1 LATETVNEQ
10 VLAGAAGVGIGG
22 APPNVPTDALLE
34 PIQTSE
40 QLVDK
45 ETSVPMDEDRDV
57 AIRWVDATDSLFDS
71 GEPEEDRRDCGE
83 YFAVSLSG
91 DAGKEMPECSMDLM
105 YDGQSEPPAHAT
117 QHQPPSGSEEQEFEI
132 PDKEPGV
139 QLPTNQNLVST
150 AEEDRVGFTS
160 GGADAGVA
168 DIAQNLPQET
178 EGGDLACIKAFCAS
192 IIKTLAPPLL
202 REVESMSRL
211 RADAEPFTP
220 RRVTRR
226 ATSASV
232 SAVGK
237 QAKKASTAETVLL
250 KALGITP
257 ADLSASEE
265 DLAALQQLFDSPV
278 REQHLRAVAAIFG
291 KVLPSSFER
300 SDEVLA
306 TVQVA

>member
-1 LATETVNEQ
+1 
-10 VLAGAAGVGIGG
+10 
-22 APPNVPTDALLE
+22 
-34 PIQTSE
+34 
-40 QLVDK
+40 
-45 ETSVPMDEDRDV
+45 
-57 AIRWVDATDSLFDS
+57 
-71 GEPEEDRRDCGE
+71 
-83 YFAVSLSG
+83 
-91 DAGKEMPECSMDLM
+91 
-105 YDGQSEPPAHAT
+105 
-117 QHQPPSGSEEQEFEI
+117 
-132 PDKEPGV
+132 
-139 QLPTNQNLVST
+139 
-150 AEEDRVGFTS
+150 
-160 GGADAGVA
+160 VA

-257 ADLSASEE
+257 ADLAVSEG
-265 DLAALQQLFDSPV
+265 DLLRFKRVFDEPM
-278 REQHLRAVAAIFG
+278 REQHLRVVAAIFG
-291 KVLPSSFER
+291 KTMPVSCQLVEDNAPVL
-300 SDEVLA
+300 
-306 TVQVA
+306 VQ